1 MSQTLRFTIS
11 AGVSA
16 LVAIVLFVPAHAQ
29 TQASCQFTTF
39 NRVFTIPGGTRFLVP
54 RGVND

>member
-29 TQASCQFTTF
+29 TQASCQLRLLTG
-39 NRVFTIPGGTRFLVP
+39 VFTIPGGTRFLVP